1 MWALV
6 RQVLY
11 TVYGNCS
18 SVVLLQI
25 YHLGLMGN
33 PLVKG
38 NPLTRRFFGIVRS
51 VILKGVIAVRR
62 VRRCV
67 DAVRGV
73 VVGVVSVSEY

>member
-1 MWALV
+1 MV

-18 SVVLLQI
+18 SVILLQI
-25 YHLGLMGN
+25 YYLAMVMGN

-38 NPLTRRFFGIVRS
+38 NPLRRWFFGIVRS
-51 VILKGVIAVRR
+51 VILKGVTAVRG

-73 VVGVVSVSEY
+73 VVGVVGASKH